1 MVKNLSV
8 LPEDPIVK
16 MIILIVLGTIFY
28 RIFFGKK
35 KEHFDKCKMRK
46 PKKNIYIEKCKI
58 SDPTRNY
65 FEKLMIPI
73 ISKKIPGFNN
83 FPQKMKH
90 KILNPAFISF
100 KNNIKKNNKLEKL
113 NMLLKD
119 KSNKEKTKFFQQ
131 IFNAADKIIS

>member
-28 RIFFGKK
+28 RIFFSKK

-131 IFNAADKIIS
+131 IFNAADRIIS